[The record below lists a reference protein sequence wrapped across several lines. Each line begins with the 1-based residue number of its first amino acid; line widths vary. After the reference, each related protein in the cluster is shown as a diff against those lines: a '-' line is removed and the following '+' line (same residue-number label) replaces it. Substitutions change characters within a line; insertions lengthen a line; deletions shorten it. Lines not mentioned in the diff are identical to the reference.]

1 VEQIQELAPEPRH
14 SGPAHGRKAKKT
26 SKRKFI
32 ALGIGLGIV
41 VIGAYVVNAIHP
53 LSGQGSPV
61 VITVTSGEASGS
73 VYAKLETAS
82 VLEDANLFKVYSM
95 VAGAPTIQPGQY
107 QVHQHSPMSTI
118 KSVLSGGPNVA
129 VVSIPVGFTLQE
141 TAQRTAGEVLNLF
154 GAKFGSDFTAAVT
167 DGSVKSPFQ
176 PPGISTLEGLVAA
189 GDYNV
194 VPGETPR
201 QLLQAMVDRY
211 TEMAAQAG
219 LTPTTSIEGRTAYE
233 IAIIASI
240 VEKEGYFEKNMPN
253 VARVIYNRL
262 ARSMPLQMDATILYG
277 LGRDGGAVTPAMLH
291 LNNPYNSYLNHGLTP
306 TAISTSG
313 PAAIGAAVH
322 PPQGTWLYFTLV
334 SHDGTEAFA
343 TTFDEQLAN
352 ERIAAENGIG

>member
-1 VEQIQELAPEPRH
+1 MDEDQKTPVPQRR
-14 SGPAHGRKAKKT
+14 SGPAHGRKPSKSPRKK
-26 SKRKFI
+26 I
-32 ALGIGLGIV
+32 LVGGLAVVVALL
-41 VIGAYVVNAIHP
+41 GAYVINAFHP
-53 LSGQGSPV
+53 LSGQGSQV
-61 VITVTSGEASGS
+61 VITVAPGEPSGS
-73 VYAKLETAS
+73 VYAKLESAA
-82 VLEDANLFKVYSM
+82 VLEDANLFKAYSM
-95 VAGAPTIQPGQY
+95 VAGAPVVRPGQY
-107 QVHQHSPMSTI
+107 QFHEHSPMTTV
-118 KSVLSGGPNVA
+118 KSVLSGGPNIA
-129 VVSIPVGFTLQE
+129 VVSIPVGFTLHE
-141 TAQRTAGEVLNLF
+141 TAQRTTGEVLSLF
-154 GAKFGSDFTAAVT
+154 GAKFGRDFTTAVT

-176 PPGISTLEGLVAA
+176 PAGVSTLEGLVAA

-211 TEMAAQAG
+211 TEMAARSG
-219 LTPTTSIEGRTAYE
+219 LTPQTSIDGRTAYE

-240 VEKEGYFEKNMPN
+240 VEKEGYFDKNMPK

-277 LGRDGGAVTPAMLH
+277 LGKDGGAVTPAMLR
-291 LNNPYNSYLNHGLTP
+291 LNNPYNTYLNHGLTP
-306 TAISTSG
+306 TAIATSG
-313 PAAIGAAVH
+313 PTAISAAVH

>member
-1 VEQIQELAPEPRH
+1 VEQIEEPTLEPRR
-14 SGPAHGRKAKKT
+14 SGPAHGRKAPKA
-26 SKRKFI
+26 SKRKI
-32 ALGIGLGIV
+32 VLLGLAAGALLIGT
-41 VIGAYVVNAIHP
+41 YVLNAMHP
-53 LSGQGSPV
+53 LAGQGSAV
-61 VITVTSGEASGS
+61 VVTVTPGEASGS
-73 VYAKLETAS
+73 VYSKLEAAS
-82 VLEDANLFKVYSM
+82 VLEDANLFKLYSM

-107 QVHQHSPMSTI
+107 QLHQHSPMSTI
-118 KSVLSGGPNVA
+118 QSVLSGGPNVA
-129 VVSIPVGFTLQE
+129 VVSIPVGFTLHE
-141 TAQRTAGEVLNLF
+141 TAQRTAGEVLSLF
-154 GAKFGSDFTAAVT
+154 GPKFGVDFTAAIT

-176 PPGISTLEGLVAA
+176 PPGVSTLEGLVAA

-201 QLLQAMVDRY
+201 ELLQAMVDRY
-211 TEMAAQAG
+211 TAMAAQAG
-219 LTPTTSIEGRTAYE
+219 LNPTTSVEGRTAYE

-277 LGRDGGAVTPAMLH
+277 LGRDGGAVTPAMLR

-306 TAISTSG
+306 TAIATSG
-313 PAAIGAAVH
+313 PAAIAAAVH

-343 TTFDEQLAN
+343 TTFEEQLAN
-352 ERIAAENGIG
+352 ERIAAANGIG